1 MWRSRWPAL
10 YNIVLLLD
18 CDKDADGSFA
28 SRFNKAA
35 CLPDPLLARSR
46 GVACFLLALDRPRSP
61 SIPACVG
68 SDSGW
73 HPPFRDEATERGA
86 LVDREG
92 GQKRREGIMAQLLNR
107 LRAEERIA
115 GVEFWHSPERCG
127 WLMKQG
133 TFLLLSRKKLSTPPL
148 PPSHAPARDATG
160 GNDRGLFRIPWLT
173 ARFPTYPQESTSRLG
188 GAGGL
193 S

>member
-46 GVACFLLALDRPRSP
+46 GVACFLLALDLSSAAWDPMVSKQIRGV
-61 SIPACVG
+61 ALQ
-68 SDSGW
+68 
-73 HPPFRDEATERGA
+73 FRDEEPGA